1 MFSNPPISPFRK
13 GGNIDIDIERRK
25 ERLPSFIKRGKG
37 RLLNN
42 NFLLICLNESMSTK
56 KSKGKNYNNIAIYK
70 LVSNIT

>member
-13 GGNIDIDIERRK
+13 GGNIDIDIERRE

-56 KSKGKNYNNIAIYK
+56 NKCNNYNN
-70 LVSNIT
+70 